1 MTELALGFAVLHD
14 RRLADDAG
22 ARASALALITSPSWD
37 GAPRYFRST
46 TTPGHEPWRLPG
58 MVPAK
63 TLPEVVESAFQHESV
78 SRFGLTTASD
88 TRPDSRGLKFIRHAQ
103 HSDRFSLTYGER
115 PATGAGTDAW
125 LEAVLT
131 FVDQLGGSTGVVV
144 ALWASDEIVSECSE
158 TTISNN
164 GQVQHPYPKQLAR
177 MQAHREHMGT
187 RYLRFPRWGTLISH
201 DHVAQLGGVGA
212 ITAAVA
218 PAVVR
223 ELSGGVY
230 FQLTD
235 SLATARGEEAVT
247 KRKLFTDFVAP
258 LLPPP
263 QAPR

>member
-1 MTELALGFAVLHD
+1 MTEALGFTVLHA
-14 RRLADDAG
+14 RRLDRDAAAREAALALLLSAAWGGELRYFLSTATPGHKLWRNPGMISAKVLREVADQALQAEAVDSFLMMTARESLPDSRHLDFVRQVVHTDFGMTNGGRPMGDDAG
-22 ARASALALITSPSWD
+22 RWVD
-37 GAPRYFRST
+37 
-46 TTPGHEPWRLPG
+46 
-58 MVPAK
+58 
-63 TLPEVVESAFQHESV
+63 EVVAFFDCVGGGTGVIVAMGSRDEVSSECGESAILH
-78 SRFGLTTASD
+78 
-88 TRPDSRGLKFIRHAQ
+88 
-103 HSDRFSLTYGER
+103 
-115 PATGAGTDAW
+115 
-125 LEAVLT
+125 
-131 FVDQLGGSTGVVV
+131 
-144 ALWASDEIVSECSE
+144 
-158 TTISNN
+158 N
-164 GQVQHPYPKQLAR
+164 GQLQHPYPKQLAR
-177 MQAHREHMGT
+177 MRGLNREHMGT
-187 RYLRFPRWGTLISH
+187 RYVRFPRWGTLISH